1 MESINN
7 RVKKLRNELGL
18 SQEAFGKAIG
28 LSKSGVSNIEN
39 GRRKVSNRHIKL
51 ICTAFNIK
59 EGWLLFGI
67 NEDQLSK
74 DIKIIETFEA
84 YLVSIGYLLS
94 NEQVST
100 ESYTITIRKAGVETV
115 FTEEE
120 FEAFQAEI
128 EQSVEYQLW
137 KKNQNR

>member
-1 MESINN
+1 MESIND

-74 DIKIIETFEA
+74 DIKIFEAFEA

-94 NEQVST
+94 IEQVNT
-100 ESYTITIRKAGVETV
+100 ESCTITIRKAGVETV
-115 FTEEE
+115 FTEKE